1 MSITFGRTDTS
12 VLGRWWWTVDRWT
25 IAALLLLIAVG
36 ALLTM
41 AASPAVAERIGA
53 ESFHFVRRQF
63 IFLAPAV
70 GVMLGVSLLTPR
82 QVRRMAVIGLLV
94 SVLMLML
101 VPLIGPEVKG
111 ARRWLNLVGIS
122 IQPSEFVKPC
132 FAVVV
137 AWMFANARLDPGF
150 PGRIIASGVLGLVA
164 GLLLLQPDVG
174 QTAILC
180 MIWAVEFFLAGMPL
194 ILVVAIG
201 LATPVLAV
209 AAYQIFPHVQ
219 SRVDRFLD
227 PSGGDGYQVA
237 TALHAFRNGGLFG
250 CGPGE
255 GKVKLVLPD
264 AHTDFILAVG
274 GEEFGLLL
282 CLLVVALFAFI
293 VLRGLARLIKEDSLF
308 VVLATAGLLVQ
319 FGFQATVNMAS
330 TLRLMPAKGMT
341 LPFISYGGSSMLAL
355 ALAMGM
361 VLALTR
367 TRYGQEGLDT

>member
-1 MSITFGRTDTS
+1 MSVTFGRTDTS

-53 ESFHFVRRQF
+53 QSFHFVRRQF
-63 IFLAPAV
+63 VFLAPAV
-70 GVMLGVSLLTPR
+70 ILMLGISLLTPK
-82 QVRRMAVIGLLV
+82 QIRRTAVIGLLI
-94 SVLMLML
+94 SLLLLAL
-101 VPLIGPEVKG
+101 VPLLGAEVKG
-111 ARRWLNLVGIS
+111 ARRWLSLGGLSV
-122 IQPSEFVKPC
+122 QPSEFVKP
-132 FAVVV
+132 FFTVV
-137 AWMFANARLDPGF
+137 AGWMFASARLEPGF
-150 PGRIIASGVLGLVA
+150 PGRIIATGLFGLTA
-164 GLLLLQPDVG
+164 LLLLVQPDVG
-174 QTAILC
+174 QTVILAS
-180 MIWAVEFFLAGMPL
+180 IWAVQFFLAGLPL
-194 ILVVAIG
+194 IWLAVLGMAAPVGAVVA
-201 LATPVLAV
+201 
-209 AAYQIFPHVQ
+209 YQFFPHVQ

-227 PSGGDGYQVA
+227 PSAGDAYQVT
-237 TALHAFRNGGLFG
+237 TALSAFRNGGLFG
-250 CGPGE
+250 RGPGE

-293 VLRGLARLIKEDSLF
+293 VLRGLSRLVKEDNLF

-319 FGFQATVNMAS
+319 FGMQAIINMAS

-355 ALAMGM
+355 ALGMGM

-367 TRYGQEGLDT
+367 TRYGREGLDA